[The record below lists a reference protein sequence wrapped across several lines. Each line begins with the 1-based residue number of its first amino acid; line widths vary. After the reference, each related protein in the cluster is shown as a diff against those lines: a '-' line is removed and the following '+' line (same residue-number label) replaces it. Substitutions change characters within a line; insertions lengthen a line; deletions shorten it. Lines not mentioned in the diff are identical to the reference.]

1 MIGVSAKT
9 NEDDKM
15 IGMINPLAFPLRL
28 REKGKGL
35 ISSLSSIFTFTLSF
49 IILSSAVHA
58 SFEDIGTG
66 ARATALGGAF
76 TPLAD
81 DIYALSYNPAG
92 LVYLKRKEFSATYA
106 LLHTAL
112 ADKSKLDSSYV
123 AYGHPFKPEIG
134 TFGLAWNQTNL
145 EGLYGERTF
154 TLGYGRRLSQRVA
167 IGANIKQLY
176 RQFTA
181 PSGQTSNIG
190 ITDPTKSDPLF
201 GFGNSKSNLS
211 LDAGI
216 LYRPYRNYA
225 FGVNFADFNEPDMAL
240 TSQTRDAVPMTMRL
254 GIAYNERTL
263 TLLGQLDTKKSPSGQ
278 GRDAFATVAA
288 EKWWLAAG
296 FAQGDLALRGSLGFG
311 SRSFSQLTVGLSYKL
326 DALQLDYAF
335 LMPLSGVGFGSS
347 QGNHRITFTLRFGKT
362 QAEPDYEL
370 RMRAAEI
377 AAKKA
382 EEELERVRRESE
394 KLSEELEKLKSEAE
408 KRKAEIEQTRARVG
422 KEAAVKETAARF
434 SEEMDR
440 YWKRKA
446 AGATVDE
453 RIGILTQVLK
463 IFSGSGIDLSIA
475 EKELAVVKSDRAR
488 AEMDLAISWSY
499 YQKIVARGASVPERI
514 ELLSRMID
522 RFARTGA
529 DLTAVREELKALRGR

>member
-1 MIGVSAKT
+1 MKKRQG
-9 NEDDKM
+9 
-15 IGMINPLAFPLRL
+15 
-28 REKGKGL
+28 EKGEKAKMVRRQKAL
-35 ISSLSSIFTFTLSF
+35 LWILFALVLLPIHPVTLSPVF
-49 IILSSAVHA
+49 A
-58 SFEDIGTG
+58 SFEEIGSG

-81 DIYALSYNPAG
+81 DIYALTYNPAG

-112 ADKSKLDSSYV
+112 EDKSKVDSSYV
-123 AYGHPFKPEIG
+123 AYGQPFKPEIG
-134 TFGLAWNQTNL
+134 TFGLSWNQLNL
-145 EGLYGERTF
+145 EGLYAERTI

-181 PSGQTSNIG
+181 PSGQTSNVG
-190 ITDPTKSDPLF
+190 IADLTKSDPLF
-201 GFGNSKSNLS
+201 GFGNSKSNIS

-225 FGVNFADFNEPDMAL
+225 FGLAFTDFNEPDMAL
-240 TSQTRDAVPMTMRL
+240 SSQNRDAVPMTMRL

-263 TLLGQLDTKKSPSGQ
+263 TLLGQLDTKKSPSGLA
-278 GRDAFATVAA
+278 RDAFATVAA
-288 EKWWLAAG
+288 EKWWLARG

-311 SRSFSQLTVGLSYKL
+311 SRSFSQVTIGLSYKL
-326 DALQLDYAF
+326 DALQMDYAF

-362 QAEPDYEL
+362 VAEPDYEL

-377 AAKKA
+377 SAKKA

-394 KLSEELEKLKSEAE
+394 KLNEELEKLRAEAE
-408 KRKAEIEQTRARVG
+408 KRKAEILQTHARIG
-422 KEAAVKETAARF
+422 KEAAARQTAARF
-434 SEEMDR
+434 AEEMDH

-446 AGATVDE
+446 AGATVEE

-463 IFSGSGIDLSIA
+463 IFSGSGIDLSVA
-475 EKELAVVKSDRAR
+475 EKEMAVVKSDRAK
-488 AEMDLAISWSY
+488 AELDLAISWSY

-514 ELLSRMID
+514 ELLSKIIE

-529 DLTAVREELKALRGR
+529 DLSNLREELKALRGR